1 MTDGDVRPQVFAHTH
16 EALDQ
21 QVVTAAAGVE
31 RVIAAV
37 TGGGSGGG
45 GSGGHRPLCVYV
57 LATAK
62 QGQARGLRLTAC
74 CMAAAGT
81 RC

>member
-57 LATAK
+57 RTAK
-62 QGQARGLRLTAC
+62 QGRGLAPDWL
-74 CMAAAGT
+74 AAAGT